1 MKRIK
6 RVLALLAAFAL
17 VLAMA
22 VPAWAAS
29 TAATGDNA
37 GSSSIT
43 IDGAVNEKTYTLY
56 RIFDVASKT
65 DDGMVYN
72 VTTAWKPFFVFNGAG
87 TEYVEIDSLGQ
98 VKKLKKEGFA
108 NDSENAKA
116 FAAVALA
123 WAKTQSNIAVASV
136 TAGNNEA
143 KFTGLKE
150 GYYLVDTTTGSLCSV
165 GNVTGST
172 AVTIKEKNGVPS
184 VDKQVQ
190 EDSDS
195 SWGDKNDAEIGQ
207 EVNFKTT
214 INVTAGNTTNYVLHD
229 KMTGLTYKAD
239 SIQITK
245 ANGTVA
251 LTQGT
256 DYTIETPKD
265 GCSFE
270 IKFVNNGKLN
280 AGDVVVVTYTATV
293 NADAVVAGTGNTN
306 ETWLDYGNNGHTTH
320 DTTRT
325 YVWEFKIYKYTKG
338 AGENETVA
346 LPHAEFVLYKKSGE
360 TKSYLTASGN
370 KLTGWTTE
378 ENSATKFT
386 SDNNGNISIS
396 GLDAGEY
403 YLKETK
409 APDGY
414 NKLTDDIKVV
424 LTKEYNE
431 STNVGTAFFAYSN
444 VTKEDKVEVENNA
457 GTTLPSTG
465 GMGTTVFYV
474 VGGGLMAVAVVLLV
488 TKKRMENKR

>member
-1 MKRIK
+1 M
-6 RVLALLAAFAL
+6 LALLAAFAL

-72 VTTAWKPFFVFNGAG
+72 VTTAWKPFFEGNGAG

-386 SDNNGNISIS
+386 SNNNGNISIS

>member
-1 MKRIK
+1 M
-6 RVLALLAAFAL
+6 LALLAAFAL

-43 IDGAVNEKTYTLY
+43 IDGAVNEKTYTPY

-72 VTTAWKPFFVFNGAG
+72 VTTAWKPFFEGNGAG

>member
-1 MKRIK
+1 M
-6 RVLALLAAFAL
+6 ALLAALAL

-43 IDGAVNEKTYTLY
+43 IDGAVDGKTYTLY

-72 VTTAWKPFFVFNGAG
+72 VTTAWKPFFEGNGAG

-98 VKKLKKEGFA
+98 VKNLKKESFA

-116 FAAVALA
+116 FAAAALA
-123 WAKTQSNIAVASV
+123 WAKTQSKIAVASV
-136 TAGNNEA
+136 TANNNEA
-143 KFTGLKE
+143 IFTGLKE

-245 ANGTVA
+245 ANGTVT
-251 LTQGT
+251 LTQS
-256 DYTIETPKD
+256 DYTIETPTD

-270 IKFVNNGKLN
+270 IKFVDGKLN

-444 VTKEDKVEVENNA
+444 VTKADKVEVENNA

>member
-1 MKRIK
+1 MKRVK
-6 RVLALLAAFAL
+6 RVLALLAALAL

-22 VPAWAAS
+22 VPAFAAS

-43 IDGAVNEKTYTLY
+43 IDGAVNGKTYTLY

-72 VTTAWKPFFVFNGAG
+72 VTTAWKPFFEGSGAG
-87 TEYVEIDSLGQ
+87 TKYVEIDSLGQ
-98 VKKLKKEGFA
+98 VKNLKKESFA

-116 FAAVALA
+116 FAAAALA

-136 TAGNNEA
+136 TANNNGA
-143 KFTGLKE
+143 SFTGLKE

-229 KMTGLTYKAD
+229 KMTGLTYKAN

-245 ANGTVA
+245 ANGTVT

-256 DYTIETPKD
+256 DYTIETPAD

-270 IKFVNNGKLN
+270 IKFVDGNLN

-293 NADAVVAGTGNTN
+293 NANAVVAGTGNTN
-306 ETWLDYGNNGHTTH
+306 ETWLDYSSDGHTTH

-338 AGENETVA
+338 AGENETVD
-346 LPHAEFVLYKKSGE
+346 LPGAEFVLYKKSDE
-360 TKSYLTASGN
+360 TKSYLTANGN

-386 SDNNGNISIS
+386 SDNNGNVSIS

-431 STNVGTAFFAYSN
+431 STNVGTASFAYSN
-444 VTKEDKVEVENNA
+444 VTKADKVEVENNA

>member
-1 MKRIK
+1 MKRVK
-6 RVLALLAAFAL
+6 RVLALLAALAL

-22 VPAWAAS
+22 VPAFAAS

-43 IDGAVNEKTYTLY
+43 IDGAVDGKTYTLY

-72 VTTAWKPFFVFNGAG
+72 VTTAWKPFFVDSGAG
-87 TEYVEIDSLGQ
+87 KDYVEIDSLGQ
-98 VKKLKKEGFA
+98 VKNLKKESFA

-116 FAAVALA
+116 FAAAALA

-136 TAGNNEA
+136 TANNNDA
-143 KFTGLKE
+143 RFTGLKE

-190 EDSDS
+190 EDSDN

-229 KMTGLTYKAD
+229 TMTGLTYKAN
-239 SIQITK
+239 SIQIK
-245 ANGTVA
+245 KENGTVT
-251 LTQGT
+251 LTKGT
-256 DYTIETPKD
+256 DYTIETPAD

-270 IKFVNNGKLN
+270 IKFVNGKLN

-293 NADAVVAGTGNTN
+293 NANAVVAGTGNTN
-306 ETWLDYGNNGHTTH
+306 ETWLDYSSDGHTTH

-338 AGENETVA
+338 ARENETVS
-346 LPHAEFVLYKKSGE
+346 LPGAEFVLYKKSGA
-360 TKSYLTASGN
+360 TKSYLTAKDN
-370 KLTGWTTE
+370 KLTDWTTE

-386 SDNNGNISIS
+386 SDNNGNVSIS

-424 LTKEYNE
+424 LTEEYNE
-431 STNVGTAFFAYSN
+431 STNVGTASFAYSN
-444 VTKEDKVEVENNA
+444 VTKADKVEVENNA

>member
-1 MKRIK
+1 M
-6 RVLALLAAFAL
+6 LALLAAFAL

-29 TAATGDNA
+29 TAVTGDNA

-72 VTTAWKPFFVFNGAG
+72 VTTAWKPFFEGNGAG

-424 LTKEYNE
+424 LKKEYNE

>member
-1 MKRIK
+1 MKRVK

-72 VTTAWKPFFVFNGAG
+72 VTTAWKPFFEGNGAG

-116 FAAVALA
+116 FAAEALA

>member
-1 MKRIK
+1 M
-6 RVLALLAAFAL
+6 LALLAAFAL

-22 VPAWAAS
+22 VPAFAAS
-29 TAATGDNA
+29 TAATEDNV

-43 IDGAVNEKTYTLY
+43 IDGAVNGKKYTLY

-72 VTTAWKPFFVFNGAG
+72 VTTAWKPFFEGNGAG

-98 VKKLKKEGFA
+98 VKNLKKEGFA

-116 FAAVALA
+116 FAAAALA
-123 WAKTQSNIAVASV
+123 WAKTRSNIAVASV
-136 TAGNNEA
+136 TADNNGA
-143 KFTGLKE
+143 RFTDLKE

-184 VDKQVQ
+184 VDKKVQ

-245 ANGTVA
+245 ANGTEA
-251 LTQGT
+251 LTPGT
-256 DYTIETPKD
+256 DYTIETPAD

-270 IKFVNNGKLN
+270 IKFVDGKLN

-293 NADAVVAGTGNTN
+293 NANAVVAGTGNTN
-306 ETWLDYGNNGHTTH
+306 ETWLDYGNDGHTTH
-320 DTTRT
+320 ETTRT

-346 LPHAEFVLYKKSGE
+346 LPGAEFVLYKKSGV
-360 TKSYLTASGN
+360 TKSYLTANGN

-424 LTKEYNE
+424 LTEEYNE
-431 STNVGTAFFAYSN
+431 STNVGTASFAYSN

>member
-1 MKRIK
+1 M
-6 RVLALLAAFAL
+6 ALLAAFAL

-22 VPAWAAS
+22 VPAFAAS

-43 IDGAVNEKTYTLY
+43 IDGAVNGKTYTLY

-72 VTTAWKPFFVFNGAG
+72 VTTAWKSFFVGNGAG
-87 TEYVEIDSLGQ
+87 KDYVEIDSLGQ
-98 VKKLKKEGFA
+98 VKNLKKAGFVD
-108 NDSENAKA
+108 DSENAKA
-116 FAAVALA
+116 FAAAALA

-136 TAGNNEA
+136 TANSNEA

-184 VDKQVQ
+184 VDKLVQ
-190 EDSDS
+190 EDSDN

-229 KMTGLTYKAD
+229 KMTGLTYKAN
-239 SIQITK
+239 SIQIAK
-245 ANGTVA
+245 ANGTVT

-256 DYTIETPKD
+256 DYTIETPAD

-270 IKFVNNGKLN
+270 IKFVDDKLN
-280 AGDVVVVTYTATV
+280 AGDVVVVDYTATV
-293 NADAVVAGTGNTN
+293 NANAVVAGTGNTN
-306 ETWLDYGNNGHTTH
+306 ETWLDYSSNEHTTH

-338 AGENETVA
+338 AGENETVD
-346 LPHAEFVLYKKSGE
+346 LPGAEFVLYKKSGG
-360 TKSYLTASGN
+360 TKSYLTANDN

-386 SDNNGNISIS
+386 SDNNGNVSIS
-396 GLDAGEY
+396 GLDADEY

-414 NKLTDDIKVV
+414 NKLTDDIRVV

-431 STNVGTAFFAYSN
+431 STNVGTASFAYSN
-444 VTKEDKVEVENNA
+444 VTKADKVEVENNA

>member
-1 MKRIK
+1 M
-6 RVLALLAAFAL
+6 LALLAAFAL

-72 VTTAWKPFFVFNGAG
+72 VTTAWKPFFEGNGAG

-116 FAAVALA
+116 FAAAALA

-245 ANGTVA
+245 ANGTVV

-444 VTKEDKVEVENNA
+444 VTKADKVEVENNA

>member
-1 MKRIK
+1 MKRVK

-72 VTTAWKPFFVFNGAG
+72 VTTAWKPFFEGNGAG